1 MGDEVTSLVVN
12 GAGCSNWKKIEI
24 VREVVAD
31 LAECEA
37 LCGNYPEC
45 TMINWQPTACE
56 PGGWK
61 ANGCLLFKDGCILE
75 NNDCFQMISV
85 TPTPAP
91 PPAPPPAP
99 TPAPTSPQACFEAFL
114 TANPVAVP
122 DAVPPAVPVSS
133 AYAKII
139 VNPDAVT
146 TSINWTVPGVNATNK
161 VIGLHIHQ
169 GDSHVN
175 GGILVGF
182 CGTDPLPP
190 FSGPC
195 EQGVNVVSYSVSGQA
210 CDITGSGS
218 PCVDTSGAGTIG
230 DASASLMA
238 NAADATAKYYLNLHT
253 DQSFALS
260 DDMALGLIRGQL
272 QEVSC

>member
-1 MGDEVTSLVVN
+1 MG
-12 GAGCSNWKKIEI
+12 
-24 VREVVAD
+24 
-31 LAECEA
+31 
-37 LCGNYPEC
+37 
-45 TMINWQPTACE
+45 
-56 PGGWK
+56 
-61 ANGCLLFKDGCILE
+61 
-75 NNDCFQMISV
+75 
-85 TPTPAP
+85 
-91 PPAPPPAP
+91 
-99 TPAPTSPQACFEAFL
+99 
-114 TANPVAVP
+114 
-122 DAVPPAVPVSS
+122 VPPAVPASS
-133 AYAKII
+133 AYAKIT

-169 GDSHVN
+169 GDSHMN

-195 EQGVNVVSYSVSGQA
+195 EQGVDVVGYSVSGQA

-230 DASASLMA
+230 DAAASLMA

-272 QEVSC
+272 SECPPVPTPAPTSPQACFEAFLTATPVAVPDAVPPAVPASSACAKITVSPDAGTT